1 MKTKAKRLS
10 DSRVEIT
17 VTLDK
22 DDLKVAREKAIEKL
36 AKTVNVSGFRKG
48 KVPAD
53 VATKFIPENDLNAE
67 TIDYAVRSTV
77 IEAFR
82 KEEKS
87 PLAIPGVNVTKY
99 VPGEMAEYTATADI
113 IPKVELGDFKKLEVK
128 RPEVKVTDKDVEE
141 MLNNLSNAFATKKV
155 ARRAAKETDEVVID
169 FVGKKDGE
177 PFQGGTAKDYKLV
190 LGSKTFIPG
199 FEEGIVGHE
208 VGDKF
213 NLDITFPKDYNVA
226 ELAGAKTVF
235 EVLLKQINE
244 VTGAPIDDELA
255 KKCGPFKNVDELKED
270 IRKNIKAQSE
280 QRLTNKFKDDLVEA
294 LVKKSKVPAPDILV
308 EDQLKAIR
316 DDVMRNAQARSME
329 FEDFLKASGETLESW
344 TKEAKKIAEKRVK
357 ASLALQTLAVDQKI
371 TVDESEVNAKIAELK
386 EIYKKSPDAVKN
398 LKDPNVKNDIRNRMI
413 IDKTL
418 DFLAETNSKGTAK
431 KETKSD
437 VKADKKSKEEKK
449 SPEKD
454 AKKK

>member
-1 MKTKAKRLS
+1 MQTKAKRLS

-22 DDLKVAREKAIEKL
+22 DDLKKAREKAVEKL

-67 TIDYAVRSTV
+67 TIDYAVRSSV

-113 IPKVELGDFKKLEVK
+113 IPKVELGDFKKLDVK
-128 RPEVKVTDKDVEE
+128 RPEVKVTEKDVNE
-141 MLNNLSNAFATKKV
+141 MLKNLSEAFATKKV
-155 ARRAAKETDEVVID
+155 VKRAAEKTDEVVID
-169 FVGKKDGE
+169 FVGKKEGE
-177 PFQGGTAKDYKLV
+177 TFQGGTAKDYKLV
-190 LGSKTFIPG
+190 LGSETFIPG
-199 FEEGIVGHE
+199 FEDGIIGHE

-213 NLDITFPKDYNVA
+213 NLDITFPKDYNVK

-235 EVLLKQINE
+235 EVLLKQVNE
-244 VTGAPIDDELA
+244 IKPAPIDDELA
-255 KKCGPFKNVDELKED
+255 KKCGPFKNVDELKAD
-270 IRKNIKAQSE
+270 IKKNITAQSE
-280 QRLTNKFKDDLVEA
+280 QRLLNKYKDDLVEA
-294 LVKKSKVPAPDILV
+294 LVKKSKVPAPDILIS
-308 EDQLKAIR
+308 DQMNAIR
-316 DDVMRNAQARSME
+316 NDVMRNAQARDME
-329 FEDFLKASGETLESW
+329 FEDFLKANGETLESW
-344 TKEAKKIAEKRVK
+344 EKEARKIAEKRVK
-357 ASLALQTLAVDQKI
+357 ASLALQTLAVEQKI
-371 TVDESEVNAKIAELK
+371 TVDDAEVNAKIAELR

-398 LKDPNVKNDIRNRMI
+398 LKNPNVKNDIHNRMI

-418 DFLAETNSKGTAK
+418 DFLVEANSNNTKKTAK
-431 KETKSD
+431 K
-437 VKADKKSKEEKK
+437 
-449 SPEKD
+449 
-454 AKKK
+454 